1 MVEALKK
8 QLLRWLPSPQ
18 LNDPNGASTYGRR
31 LDGLSALAC
40 IAVPSFTGLFAWY
53 AMWPL
58 FLAMAGS
65 GVLLVTASLI
75 YRWSGSLVLGREIY
89 LVSLFA
95 FNVYEVAYFGTI
107 LAPGSAWLVAV
118 PVLAIMVGGRASGL
132 AWVLVTVAA
141 IVALGLLGHL
151 VMEPASFSAI
161 DMQIINSIG
170 MIYLVTCL
178 AMFVYFVEYERSLA
192 IVGLIDMNET
202 VRKLVV
208 SDPLTGVFNRR
219 HLGDLIAADDAR
231 PIEARLIRA
240 VVMIDIDHFKSI
252 NDRFGH
258 LAGDSVIKCVVEA
271 IATEAGPDNPVGR
284 FGGEEFVCLV
294 QRWPGAR
301 NGLGAQRLAEAIRCR
316 VSGTVLDG
324 VPALERVT
332 VSIGFADCAR
342 FGSTQAALP
351 EADFALYAA
360 KEAGRNCVREARPEP
375 RPVARAS

>member
-132 AWVLVTVAA
+132 AWVLV
-141 IVALGLLGHL
+141 
-151 VMEPASFSAI
+151 
-161 DMQIINSIG
+161 
-170 MIYLVTCL
+170 
-178 AMFVYFVEYERSLA
+178 
-192 IVGLIDMNET
+192 
-202 VRKLVV
+202 
-208 SDPLTGVFNRR
+208 
-219 HLGDLIAADDAR
+219 
-231 PIEARLIRA
+231 
-240 VVMIDIDHFKSI
+240 
-252 NDRFGH
+252 
-258 LAGDSVIKCVVEA
+258 
-271 IATEAGPDNPVGR
+271 
-284 FGGEEFVCLV
+284 
-294 QRWPGAR
+294 
-301 NGLGAQRLAEAIRCR
+301 
-316 VSGTVLDG
+316 
-324 VPALERVT
+324 
-332 VSIGFADCAR
+332 
-342 FGSTQAALP
+342 
-351 EADFALYAA
+351 
-360 KEAGRNCVREARPEP
+360 
-375 RPVARAS
+375 